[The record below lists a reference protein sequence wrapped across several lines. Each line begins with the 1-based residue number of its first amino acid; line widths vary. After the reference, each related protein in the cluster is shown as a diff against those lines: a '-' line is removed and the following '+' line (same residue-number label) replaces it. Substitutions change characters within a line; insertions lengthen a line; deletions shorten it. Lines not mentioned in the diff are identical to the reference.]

1 MIFRLFSICVSC
13 SRHQL
18 SPCKIPFIVMIII
31 RHFCIQEITVRETF
45 KMFPSYLGK
54 RHFLAVCTTPPF
66 GQINRSRKCF
76 RRPSLIGSP
85 INAGERGKFLFF
97 PSCLQGTNC
106 KVFCADVF
114 CPCSH
119 RVVDFNRVIQFDV
132 IDSYLDMNLFIRV
145 EPVWWKCEGLTTWIE
160 PFWNTEKVFSA
171 PHNRKNCST
180 KKYQLKTL
188 FGSCE

>member
-1 MIFRLFSICVSC
+1 MQNSLH
-13 SRHQL
+13 RHDNNSSL
-18 SPCKIPFIVMIII
+18 LHTKK
-31 RHFCIQEITVRETF
+31 TVRETF

-54 RHFLAVCTTPPF
+54 RHLLAVCTTPPF
-66 GQINRSRKCF
+66 GQINGSRECF
-76 RRPSLIGSP
+76 RRLPLIGSP
-85 INAGERGKFLFF
+85 INAGKRGKFLFF

-145 EPVWWKCEGLTTWIE
+145 EPVCWKCNGLTTWIE

>member
-1 MIFRLFSICVSC
+1 MQNSLHGHDYYSALLHTR
-13 SRHQL
+13 
-18 SPCKIPFIVMIII
+18 K
-31 RHFCIQEITVRETF
+31 TVRETF

-145 EPVWWKCEGLTTWIE
+145 EPVWWKCNGLTTWIE

-171 PHNRKNCST
+171 PHNGKNCST
-180 KKYQLKTL
+180 KKLSTYNNTW
-188 FGSCE
+188 FM

>member
-1 MIFRLFSICVSC
+1 
-13 SRHQL
+13 
-18 SPCKIPFIVMIII
+18 
-31 RHFCIQEITVRETF
+31 
-45 KMFPSYLGK
+45 MFPSYLGK

-114 CPCSH
+114 CPCMLISRGTQNGLEAAVYGLAYLHSFPDGRYGGRSQVLCSNRASASIDCRMSYHSH
-119 RVVDFNRVIQFDV
+119 CT
-132 IDSYLDMNLFIRV
+132 LDLDTMDIGHYIHSDRHTHYMLCRLQI
-145 EPVWWKCEGLTTWIE
+145 EGI
-160 PFWNTEKVFSA
+160 A
-171 PHNRKNCST
+171 R
-180 KKYQLKTL
+180 
-188 FGSCE
+188 